1 MGWKGSP
8 HLERTPRSV
17 AADSSEVSPQ
27 PTPCRAHCLA
37 FNSFSNLYLEQLL
50 TDYSQNNPQCHFFQL
65 TNPEYCYPPQQPL
78 VPGSPG
84 RNVTQREL
92 AKDLGESL
100 AAPARAWAADC
111 EFPPSTAPACRT
123 GLGQPSQRQ
132 PSLGMPRAPPLRDGK
147 IFLEAGEA
155 GELTWRERKLARG
168 QLAFLLLWA
177 EENGDWGS
185 LPCKDRDLVGGGERA
200 ACSPG

>member
-17 AADSSEVSPQ
+17 AAAPSEVSPQ

-65 TNPEYCYPPQQPL
+65 TNPEDCYPPHQPL

-84 RNVTQREL
+84 GNVTQREL
-92 AKDLGESL
+92 AEDLGESL
-100 AAPARAWAADC
+100 AAPARSWAADC
-111 EFPPSTAPACRT
+111 EFPPIHSSSLQNWAGTAR
-123 GLGQPSQRQ
+123 QQQ

-147 IFLEAGEA
+147 IFLEAGEV
-155 GELTWRERKLARG
+155 GELTWRERKLAGG
-168 QLAFLLLWA
+168 QLAFLSPA
-177 EENGDWGS
+177 
-185 LPCKDRDLVGGGERA
+185 VGRRKWRLGESPLQRQRLDGGR
-200 ACSPG
+200 